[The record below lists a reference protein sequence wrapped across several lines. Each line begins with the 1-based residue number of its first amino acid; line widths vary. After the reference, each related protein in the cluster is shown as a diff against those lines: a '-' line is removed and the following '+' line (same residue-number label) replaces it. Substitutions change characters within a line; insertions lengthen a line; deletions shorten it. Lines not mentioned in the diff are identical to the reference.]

1 MSENRCECGTLMY
14 WDDDNDQFVCFKC
27 VEKQAEPMDAIESA
41 ERAIVDA
48 ADKYRSADANAMAD
62 LLAAKW
68 ALIDAVDA
76 WRKLKGGA

>member
-27 VEKQAEPMDAIESA
+27 VEKQAETMDAIESA

-48 ADKYRSADANAMAD
+48 ADKWRSDQRPAAEDA
-62 LLAAKW
+62 LVR
-68 ALIDAVDA
+68 AVDA